1 MPLAKVWGRPLSFE
15 IGNLYRQDL
24 PPPEKPWSGIPE
36 FSFVGGNNDEAN
48 VPVAGLTEA
57 AARVLQ
63 REGRRLAIYNL
74 GGSPLGHED
83 LRNFVSDK
91 LGIRAATTVE
101 PDQVLITSGSLQAL
115 DLVNDLLLSPGDN
128 VIVEEA
134 TYGGMLSRLHR
145 LGVVVHGVRLDSN
158 GVCPEHLREVLD
170 RCVSE
175 GRPAKYLYTIPTVQ
189 NPTGS
194 CMPLERRLKILEVMD
209 EYETAIFEDDCYA
222 DLLWGC
228 ARPPTLWELDQT
240 DTRVIYCG
248 SFSKSIAPALRVGYL
263 IADSS
268 ILQQILALKV
278 DAGSGAL
285 EQMIVAEYAASHF
298 NDHAEQLTSV
308 LHRKA
313 EVMAEAVETHFGN
326 SVEFTMPKG
335 GIFMWLVFAE
345 DIDTA
350 EFSAAATRNGIEFN
364 AGAGWS
370 ANSDWGANKM
380 RLCFG
385 NPTEDVIREGV
396 RRLSEIMNL
405 P

>member
-1 MPLAKVWGRPLSFE
+1 
-15 IGNLYRQDL
+15 
-24 PPPEKPWSGIPE
+24 
-36 FSFVGGNNDEAN
+36 
-48 VPVAGLTEA
+48 
-57 AARVLQ
+57 
-63 REGRRLAIYNL
+63 
-74 GGSPLGHED
+74 
-83 LRNFVSDK
+83 
-91 LGIRAATTVE
+91 
-101 PDQVLITSGSLQAL
+101 
-115 DLVNDLLLSPGDN
+115 
-128 VIVEEA
+128 
-134 TYGGMLSRLHR
+134 
-145 LGVVVHGVRLDSN
+145 
-158 GVCPEHLREVLD
+158 
-170 RCVSE
+170 
-175 GRPAKYLYTIPTVQ
+175 
-189 NPTGS
+189 
-194 CMPLERRLKILEVMD
+194 MPLERRLKILEVMD

-350 EFSAAATRNGIEFN
+350 EFSATAARNGIEFN

-370 ANSDWGANKM
+370 ADSDWGANKM

-396 RRLSEIMNL
+396 RRLSEIMDL

>member
-15 IGNLYRQDL
+15 IGNLYRQSL
-24 PPPEKPWSGIPE
+24 PPPEEPWSGIPE

-145 LGVVVHGVRLDSN
+145 LGVVVHGVRLDSD

-175 GRPAKYLYTIPTVQ
+175 GRPISIFTPYPRCK
-189 NPTGS
+189 PTGS
-194 CMPLERRLKILEVMD
+194 CMPLERRLQILEVMD

-350 EFSAAATRNGIEFN
+350 EFSATAARNGIEFN

-370 ANSDWGANKM
+370 ADSDWGANKM

-396 RRLSEIMNL
+396 RGLSEIMDL

>member
-1 MPLAKVWGRPLSFE
+1 MPVPKVWRHPLSFD
-15 IGNLYRQDL
+15 ISNLYRQHL
-24 PPPEKPWSGIPE
+24 PPAEAPWTGIPE

-48 VPVAGLTEA
+48 VPVAGLAEA
-57 AARVLQ
+57 ATRVLQ
-63 REGRRLAIYNL
+63 REGRKLAIYNL

-83 LRNFVSDK
+83 LRVFICDK
-91 LGIRAATTVE
+91 LGIRATTNVE
-101 PDQVLITSGSLQAL
+101 ADQVLITSGSLQAL

-128 VIVEEA
+128 VVVEEA
-134 TYGGMLSRLHR
+134 TYGGMLSRLER
-145 LGVVVHGVRLDSN
+145 LGVEVRGVQLDSD

-170 RCVSE
+170 NCVSE

-194 CMPLERRLKILEVMD
+194 CMPLERRFEILEVMED
-209 EYETAIFEDDCYA
+209 YETAIFEDDCYA

-228 ARPPTLWELDQT
+228 SRPPTLWELDESN
-240 DTRVIYCG
+240 TRVIYCG

-268 ILQQILALKV
+268 ILRQILSLKI

-298 NDHAEQLTSV
+298 DDHAEQLTSV
-308 LHRKA
+308 LRHKA
-313 EVMAEAVETHFGN
+313 EVMADAVKENFGDAVEFM
-326 SVEFTMPKG
+326 MPKG
-335 GIFMWLVFAE
+335 GIFMWLVFAN

-350 EFSAAATRNGIEFN
+350 LFSAEAARNGIEFN

-370 ANSDWGANKM
+370 VDSDWGANKM

-396 RRLSEIMNL
+396 RHLSEIMGFS
-405 P
+405 